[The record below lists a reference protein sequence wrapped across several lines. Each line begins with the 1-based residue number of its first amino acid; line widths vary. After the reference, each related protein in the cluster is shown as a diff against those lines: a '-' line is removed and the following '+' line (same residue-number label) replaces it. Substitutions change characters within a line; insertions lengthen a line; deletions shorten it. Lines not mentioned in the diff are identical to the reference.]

1 MKNEFSKSHIVNSY
15 EIDSNRK
22 LRLDNLFMLMQDVA
36 TTAANILNVGKD
48 DLDKRFIIGSTETI
62 NIESVMVNGELLIHK
77 HKLLLNLNK
86 AALNEKTEEMLKR
99 LMHN

>member
-48 DLDKRFIIGSTETI
+48 DLDKFDIAWVLSRIH
-62 NIESVMVNGELLIHK
+62 IEIDKSIYEND
-77 HKLLLNLNK
+77 KLV
-86 AALNEKTEEMLKR
+86 
-99 LMHN
+99 

>member
-48 DLDKRFIIGSTETI
+48 DLDKFDIAWVLSRIQIDIPVPTKASTQ
-62 NIESVMVNGELLIHK
+62 NIPCIPKTTESNVESVIIQSFL
-77 HKLLLNLNK
+77 
-86 AALNEKTEEMLKR
+86 
-99 LMHN
+99 